1 MAKDRLIEIY
11 EPVRVKSAS
20 GYEKTTWRA
29 LTPKSWAAV
38 DWMFRGTEK
47 NEGKQTVASN
57 PIQLTIWYRTDF
69 REDHIILLEG
79 KYYDITK
86 ISEGKSRRLETLI
99 EAKAKDNDWQIDL
112 YTP

>member
-1 MAKDRLIEIY
+1 MAKNRLIEIF

-20 GYEKTTWRA
+20 GFEKTTWRA
-29 LTPKSWAAV
+29 ITPKAWADV
-38 DWMFRGTEK
+38 NWLFKGNVKD
-47 NEGKQTVASN
+47 EGKQTVASN

-69 REDHIILLEG
+69 KEDCIISLEG

-86 ISEGKSRRLETLI
+86 ISEGRSQRLELLI
-99 EAKAKDNDWQIDL
+99 EAKAKDNDWEIDL